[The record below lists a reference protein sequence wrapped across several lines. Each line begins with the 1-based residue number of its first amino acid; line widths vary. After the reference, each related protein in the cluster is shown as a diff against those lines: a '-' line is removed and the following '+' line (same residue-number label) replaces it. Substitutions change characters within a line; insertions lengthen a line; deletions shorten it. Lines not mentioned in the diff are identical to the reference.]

1 MKTISWVFGILILTI
16 GILNIF
22 QVHAVPGIIY
32 IILSLFFFP
41 ITNPILKKRLGF
53 SVPFAVKIILF
64 LLIMWFTLGV
74 GDLAEL
80 YGL

>member
-1 MKTISWVFGILILTI
+1 MKITSWIF

-32 IILSLFFFP
+32 IVLSLFFFP
-41 ITNPILKKRLGF
+41 ITNTILKKRFGF
-53 SVPFAVKIILF
+53 SIPFSVKIILF

-74 GDLAEL
+74 GDLAEI